1 MYMYVK
7 TNTVLKKMHVYINT
21 TQILNIFLDRVFY
34 LWTDLPGARFDCA
47 EKIDCLPDYQYLN
60 TRPLFSGRGR
70 GVRWGYPLATI
81 VPTAPSDTLQ
91 YYQAVNLCFRNCT
104 LILQYFFCLFRE
116 MFTYLQTNMLSHPIY
131 TAIKRRSTELPHK
144 CLSSIAFYEHWI
156 KWS

>member
-70 GVRWGYPLATI
+70 VVWWGYPLATI

-104 LILQYFFCLFRE
+104 LILQYFFCYFERCL
-116 MFTYLQTNMLSHPIY
+116 PIY
-131 TAIKRRSTELPHK
+131 KQICCHTPFTPRLNGDLQNCLINVYQVLHSMNTE
-144 CLSSIAFYEHWI
+144 
-156 KWS
+156 